1 MIDCCLTRR
10 EPPLHSTPNRFHFCL
25 IDLQVPPDSSGVDPQ
40 PTSSLSSSYPPN
52 LQKPPVHLAHS
63 QPSMHPG
70 ATAAAAVTSHS
81 SGSLQFQ
88 PSVQLQSF
96 NPVPGLGHGAPPP
109 YAGTTEELS
118 KEDVIFF

>member
-63 QPSMHPG
+63 QPSMHP
-70 ATAAAAVTSHS
+70 AAAAAVTSHS